1 MTISDEMVER
11 ALTAYEGALLDLH
24 SNQYEN
30 SEPISV
36 SEIRSSCLRAALTAA
51 LQGSV
56 VVPAPND
63 LAKLAAR
70 CENFKN
76 GTKKLFEGG
85 PTKGDMWFFE
95 LYHHLTDCAAA
106 LGKLPLPRH
115 NLCSGSSDHGGDDVR

>member
-1 MTISDEMVER
+1 VKLTDEQIELAAEGMADDLRKVE
-11 ALTAYEGALLDLH
+11 AHGCKLLNDKRVGSFVIDGHVDL
-24 SNQYEN
+24 
-30 SEPISV
+30 
-36 SEIRSSCLRAALTAA
+36 RSLARAALTAA
-51 LQGSV
+51 IQGSV

-63 LAKLAAR
+63 LAKLTAR

-106 LGKLPLPRH
+106 LGNLPLPRH
-115 NLCSGSSDHGGDDVR
+115 DGKDGAA